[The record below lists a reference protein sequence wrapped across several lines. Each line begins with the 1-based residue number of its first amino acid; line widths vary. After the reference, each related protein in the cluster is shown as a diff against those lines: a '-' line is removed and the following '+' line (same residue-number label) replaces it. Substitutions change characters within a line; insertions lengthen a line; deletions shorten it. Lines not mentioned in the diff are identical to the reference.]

1 MAITNAFPL
10 PETKKQQKPQ
20 GKQSHPFSLPW
31 GVTLGYLVLIL
42 LLPIAS
48 LVTKSATVGPAEFWR
63 IATDRVALSA
73 YDVTFIT
80 ALFAALA
87 NGVMGTLIA
96 WVLVRY
102 SFPGKR
108 SLDAAVDLPF
118 ALPTSVAGLVLAT
131 LYSEKGWIGQLF
143 APLGLKIAFTRLGV
157 FVAMVFISLPFIVRT
172 LQPVLQELEA
182 EVEEAA
188 WSLGANPQQT
198 FWRVVLP
205 PLIPPILTGVAL
217 GFSRAVGEYG
227 SVIIIS
233 SSIPF
238 RDLIAPVLIYQRL
251 EQYDYAGATV
261 IGTVMLI
268 VSLLMLLVINGLQQ
282 WGRRYAN

>member
-1 MAITNAFPL
+1 MAITNAIPFPKL
-10 PETKKQQKPQ
+10 QKQKP
-20 GKQSHPFSLPW
+20 KSMRSRSFSLPW
-31 GVTLGYLVLIL
+31 GITLGYLGIILI
-42 LLPIAS
+42 LPIAALIS
-48 LVTKSATVGPAEFWR
+48 KSATVGPAEFWR
-63 IATDRVALSA
+63 IATDKVALSA

-102 SFPGKR
+102 SFPGRKL
-108 SLDAAVDLPF
+108 LDAAVDLPF

-131 LYSEKGWIGQLF
+131 LYSEKGWIGQFF

-188 WSLGANPQQT
+188 WSLGANPRQT

-261 IGTVMLI
+261 IGTVMLL

-282 WGRRYAN
+282 WGRRYAD